1 MAHPIFPIS
10 KGTRVLYRNT
20 HFGTVQEQQMN
31 DTYIK
36 VIFDRPYIGAGKT
49 QEVRVDDVEVVR
61 DDAHERELTL
71 QINKVAPSRSDWK
84 PTGEVMSDEDAH
96 KIIREMRD
104 DVIASSVTIK
114 HRLKQEQA
122 EFDRDP
128 AADTAAIIRRLEA
141 KLADAVRQGTALAIA
156 CSKF

>member
-1 MAHPIFPIS
+1 MFF
-10 KGTRVLYRNT
+10 KGDRVLYRNT
-20 HFGTVQEQQMN
+20 HFGTVH
-31 DTYIK
+31 
-36 VIFDRPYIGAGKT
+36 
-49 QEVRVDDVEVVR
+49 EVQTMPTAETVEVKFDKSYVGQGKPQQVRIDDLERVR
-61 DDAHERELTL
+61 DAAHERELSL

-84 PTGEVMSDEDAH
+84 PTGEVMTDEDAH

-104 DVIASSVTIK
+104 DVIAASVTIK
-114 HRLKQEQA
+114 DRLKQEQA

-128 AADTAAIIRRLEA
+128 SADTAAIIRRLEA